1 MSFDEFDYADNCND
15 EKRMLDAEL
24 ESKEL
29 KTLKDIKT
37 FLSKDD
43 PYINT
48 YDKQIRRE
56 AVKWMKHLKNDE
68 WEANQRGYSI
78 IWIKHFFNISEE
90 DLE

>member
-1 MSFDEFDYADNCND
+1 M
-15 EKRMLDAEL
+15 
-24 ESKEL
+24 EL

-56 AVKWMKHLKNDE
+56 AVKWVKRYREINSKDKRIDKKDVDVKGVQLGANYLIQE
-68 WEANQRGYSI
+68 WI
-78 IWIKHFFNISEE
+78 INFFNLSEE
-90 DLE
+90 DLNDK

>member
-56 AVKWMKHLKNDE
+56 AVKWVKAPTDAGKAFID
-68 WEANQRGYSI
+68 
-78 IWIKHFFNISEE
+78 FFNLSEE
-90 DLE
+90 DLNDK